1 MMSRKHILACSLAA
15 SLLGAAPAMAQA
27 TGQSTEPPT
36 TFDKIE
42 KNLSDAATEAMAYIS
57 SWIPYKMPEV
67 QPNGDI
73 VIRKDKPATE
83 AEATTG
89 SPSTTT
95 TPGTSTTPPAGAKI

>member
-1 MMSRKHILACSLAA
+1 MIIGKHLLALSLAA
-15 SLLGAAPAMAQA
+15 SVLGAVPAMAQA

-42 KNLSDAATEAMAYIS
+42 KNLSDAATEAMNYVS

-83 AEATTG
+83 AQATPTG
-89 SPSTTT
+89 PSTT
-95 TPGTSTTPPAGAKI
+95 TPGTGTTPPDGTKI

>member
-1 MMSRKHILACSLAA
+1 MIIGKHLLALSLAA
-15 SLLGAAPAMAQA
+15 SVLGAVPAMAQA

-42 KNLSDAATEAMAYIS
+42 KSLSDAASEAMDYVS

-73 VIRKDKPATE
+73 VIRKDKPA
-83 AEATTG
+83 AAVDATPTTPG
-89 SPSTTT
+89 TT
-95 TPGTSTTPPAGAKI
+95 TPGTGTTPPDGAKI

>member
-1 MMSRKHILACSLAA
+1 MMSRKQILACSLAA

-42 KNLSDAATEAMAYIS
+42 KNLSDAATQAMDYVS

-73 VIRKDKPATE
+73 VIRKDKPAAE
-83 AEATTG
+83 AEATPTG
-89 SPSTTT
+89 PSTT
-95 TPGTSTTPPAGAKI
+95 TPGTGTTPPNGTKI